1 MTWFESPQT
10 YKRKYLFRM
19 INEKKYLEKLK
30 TEEQI
35 RSYPHT
41 SKVLIVLLSSNRD
54 NIPLE
59 CSQEDRNTVLG
70 VR

>member
-1 MTWFESPQT
+1 
-10 YKRKYLFRM
+10 M